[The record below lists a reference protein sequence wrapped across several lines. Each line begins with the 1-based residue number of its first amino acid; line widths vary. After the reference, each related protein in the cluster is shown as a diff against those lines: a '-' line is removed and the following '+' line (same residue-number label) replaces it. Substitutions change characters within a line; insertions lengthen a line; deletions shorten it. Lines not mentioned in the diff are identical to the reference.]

1 MRTEDYK
8 QLINDRIEYFD
19 KDKFYLNN
27 KNGLVKSYTVNNTIT
42 VQEVAGED
50 GGWFVSCTTRSGSC
64 FSVYKEYSHQAIIEK
79 KHVVLINGGAVVGI
93 KYEFDRNGE
102 LIKKTDM
109 DKHYTVTPQ
118 DIIKFCEEKGID
130 VFSSDT
136 RIDRNYNEDS
146 IGKYLI
152 YYSGEYEG
160 KFGSR
165 ITIEINGATG
175 AIEKVICNN
184 GIYNESVEILYE
196 NK

>member
-27 KNGLVKSYTVNNTIT
+27 KNGLVKSYTVNNGIII
-42 VQEVAGED
+42 QEVAGED

-64 FSVYKEYSHQAIIEK
+64 FSVYKEYSHQAIIKK
-79 KHVVLINGGAVVGI
+79 KHVVLRNGGAIVGI
-93 KYEFDRNGE
+93 KYEFDINGR

-109 DKHYTVTPQ
+109 DKHYVVTPQ

-130 VFSSDT
+130 ILSNNT

-146 IGKYLI
+146 IGKYVI
-152 YYSGEYEG
+152 YHSGEYDG
-160 KFGSR
+160 KFGSVI
-165 ITIEINGATG
+165 ITEINGTTG
-175 AIEKVICNN
+175 DVEKVIC
-184 GIYNESVEILYE
+184 
-196 NK
+196 K